1 MTGDANLVSSL
12 LNVFSLSP
20 SFKIRPMA
28 ALFEHRCPTPEN
40 FPPAPCAFFHTIR
53 DHCSRPDATRH
64 AHLDTTN
71 EYELFLSLSFNLAL
85 SQSLSLSFIHH
96 SYLLHLL
103 SIFFRSHYLISH
115 FLLCAFIS
123 SLSRSYH
130 DVTFMTNERR

>member
-1 MTGDANLVSSL
+1 MKGDANLVSSL

-103 SIFFRSHYLISH
+103 SIFFFALIISYLISFSALSFPLSLAH
-115 FLLCAFIS
+115 TTTLL
-123 SLSRSYH
+123 L
-130 DVTFMTNERR
+130 